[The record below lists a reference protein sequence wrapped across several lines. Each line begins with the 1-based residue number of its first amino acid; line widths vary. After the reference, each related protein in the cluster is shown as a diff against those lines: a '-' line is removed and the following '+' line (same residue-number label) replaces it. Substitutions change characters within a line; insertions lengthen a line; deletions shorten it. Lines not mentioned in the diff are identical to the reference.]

1 MQPTPAIPFEAITA
15 QALARFVLR
24 LALISLFALLS
35 PDFARALAS
44 LLALSALYCGAVAL
58 VRGEALLPPVLTHW
72 DEAAAY
78 AVIALLIVPPIPA

>member
-44 LLALSALYCGAVAL
+44 LSALYCGAVAL
-58 VRGEALLPPVLTHW
+58 VRGEALLPPGTCGGM
-72 DEAAAY
+72 
-78 AVIALLIVPPIPA
+78 